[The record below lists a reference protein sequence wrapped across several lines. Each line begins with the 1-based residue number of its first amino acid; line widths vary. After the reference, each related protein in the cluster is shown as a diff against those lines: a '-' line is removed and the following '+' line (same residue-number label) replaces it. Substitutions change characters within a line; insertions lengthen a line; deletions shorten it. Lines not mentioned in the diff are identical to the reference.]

1 MSAAVNSSSHADT
14 DERHFESHKKRGRQ
28 ENQIKIHRQNWKRR
42 KKGEQVRRRTHASH
56 VSQWPLS
63 SNREVGLV
71 SCKSTCIYIG
81 LSGAKRC
88 VQFSSRHSIL
98 CIYCASNVAAD
109 GWRPGPNVRRQN
121 GHVWRARQRVTIYC
135 RPIGNESYLRSPEL
149 DSCEPPYSL

>member
-42 KKGEQVRRRTHASH
+42 KKGEQVRRRTHASR

-71 SCKSTCIYIG
+71 CCKSTCIYIG

-88 VQFSSRHSIL
+88 VYSSVLGIVSCVYIVRVMWPL
-98 CIYCASNVAAD
+98 TD
-109 GWRPGPNVRRQN
+109 GDQAQMYDVRT
-121 GHVWRARQRVTIYC
+121 GTYGERV
-135 RPIGNESYLRSPEL
+135 SV
-149 DSCEPPYSL
+149 